1 MPRCFAPWFG
11 ASWSGA
17 ISLSLGIAVVTLAP
31 IREAEA
37 TEIQLAIGAAGTG
50 SEWEGDGAAYGT
62 GRLGVRI
69 ADLVSIYTL
78 EKFGY
83 SAVDQRFLTFLSLGA
98 QVYGRIDEVRPYG
111 RIAVAHQ
118 HEESIQVVEE
128 DPAGV
133 LVGIGDGIRHRAG
146 GELAAG
152 ADLPLLKEKDYVIV
166 GSGELMMSYFP
177 DPRGPAWYFGGAVAL
192 GIDYDI

>member
-1 MPRCFAPWFG
+1 MPRGFASRLG
-11 ASWSGA
+11 ACRFGA
-17 ISLSLGIAVVTLAP
+17 ISLPLGIALVTLAAQ
-31 IREAEA
+31 REAQA
-37 TEIQLAIGAAGTG
+37 TEIQLAVGAAGTG
-50 SEWEGDGAAYGT
+50 SEWQGDGAAYGT

-78 EKFGY
+78 EKLGY
-83 SAVDQRFLTFLSLGA
+83 SAVDQRVLTFLSLGA

-111 RIAVAHQ
+111 RVAVAHQ

-133 LVGIGDGIRHRAG
+133 LVGTGDGIRHRAG

-152 ADLPLLKEKDYVIV
+152 ADVPLLKEKDYVVV

>member
-1 MPRCFAPWFG
+1 MSPGF
-11 ASWSGA
+11 ASWIEA
-17 ISLSLGIAVVTLAP
+17 LSLPVAIAIGVSVVTVASV
-31 IREAEA
+31 EAEA
-37 TEIQLAIGAAGTG
+37 GEIQLALGAAGTG
-50 SEWEGDGAAYGT
+50 SDWEGDGAAYGT
-62 GRLGVRI
+62 GRLGYRI

-78 EKFGY
+78 ERFGY

-98 QVYGRIDEVRPYG
+98 QVYGRVGEVRPYG

-146 GELAAG
+146 GELAGG
-152 ADLPLLKEKDYVIV
+152 ADIPLFKANDYVVV
-166 GSGELMMSYFP
+166 GSSELMMSVFP
-177 DPRGPAWYFGGAVAL
+177 DPRGPTWYFGGAIAL